1 MWSEINPRVN
11 YPIKAILV
19 EMIENADINIDN
31 SLHLFC
37 VSWFAIKV
45 ASVGVEL
52 FRRAWNHHPIPGKL
66 QCTIGSPY
74 LCHCVPLQ
82 CTYIEGL
89 YCPTYDLF
97 MYSILWL
104 AFECVFDV
112 LWHCGHGLGVAM
124 GRGNSP

>member
-45 ASVGVEL
+45 VLSCLEEL
-52 FRRAWNHHPIPGKL
+52 GI
-66 QCTIGSPY
+66 TILSQVN
-74 LCHCVPLQ
+74 CNAQ
-82 CTYIEGL
+82 
-89 YCPTYDLF
+89 
-97 MYSILWL
+97 
-104 AFECVFDV
+104 
-112 LWHCGHGLGVAM
+112 
-124 GRGNSP
+124 